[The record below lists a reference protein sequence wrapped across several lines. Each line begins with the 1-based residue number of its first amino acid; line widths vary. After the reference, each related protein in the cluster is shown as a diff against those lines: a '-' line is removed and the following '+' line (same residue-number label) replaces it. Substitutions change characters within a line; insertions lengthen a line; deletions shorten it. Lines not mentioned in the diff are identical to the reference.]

1 MHTILHIIAQLG
13 NNNFI
18 NACYDGII
26 HFLKNITNKKGDFY
40 LCQEM
45 KDLVKLFLLVMV
57 L

>member
-18 NACYDGII
+18 NAYYHGII
-26 HFLKNITNKKGDFY
+26 HFVKNITNKKGDFY